1 MTIQRTDIDAH
12 PGPKYIA
19 ITEALADSIRRGDIK
34 PGERLPTHRDLADTL
49 GVTVATITRAYK
61 EAISRGLVSGEV
73 GRGSFVKQTVQEQ
86 DTLLESFPS
95 LERSHEASVD
105 LGPILPAEGE
115 QDALMAKALKSLAE
129 RPDLIQSILPYTAQP
144 GLLEHH
150 QQAGAQ
156 WLSEWIP
163 DVDPTR
169 VIATN
174 GAQHALAL
182 AILSA
187 ANPGEVILSETMAWF
202 GTKALA
208 TSFNVQ
214 IEALPMD
221 EEGILPEALERAC
234 IQHNPRLLICSSN
247 CQNPTTASMSIER
260 RQAIVDIARRYDLTL
275 LEDGVFDF
283 FAESP
288 PPALTTLAPERTIY
302 ISSFSKCISPAMRIG
317 YMYIPEPLVP
327 RITGYNRA
335 MIICMPRLM
344 LDLATIW
351 IKEGTTDRL
360 LNWQRAEFAER
371 RKLAR
376 EAFDGIANIR
386 CNASWVWVDLP
397 EPWTPGQFV
406 ARAGKEGLNVWASEQ
421 FMIARSAAPPVVRI
435 SLGGY
440 GSRENVAQNLQILAD
455 CLAEVPSSLI
465 DSPW

>member
-1 MTIQRTDIDAH
+1 MTIQQSDINSR

-19 ITEALADSIRRGDIK
+19 ITDALSESIRRGDIK

-61 EAISRGLVSGEV
+61 EAISRGLISGEV
-73 GRGSFVKQTVQEQ
+73 GRGSFVKEAVQEQ
-86 DTLLESFPS
+86 DTLLESFPCI
-95 LERSHEASVD
+95 ERSHEGTVD
-105 LGPILPAEGE
+105 LGPILPAQGD
-115 QDALMAKALKSLAE
+115 QDVLMAKTLKSLAE
-129 RPDLIQSILPYTAQP
+129 RPDLIQSLLPYTGQP

-156 WLSEWIP
+156 WLSRWIP
-163 DVDPTR
+163 EVDPNR

-187 ANPGEVILSETMAWF
+187 ASPGEVILAETMAWF
-202 GTKALA
+202 GTRALA
-208 TSFNVQ
+208 TSFNVGV
-214 IEALPMD
+214 EALPMD
-221 EEGILPEALERAC
+221 EEGIIPEALERAC
-234 IQHNPRLLICSSN
+234 VQHNPRLLICSSN
-247 CQNPTTASMSIER
+247 CQNPTTATMSLER

-275 LEDGVFDF
+275 VEDGVFDF
-283 FAESP
+283 LAESP
-288 PPALTTLAPERTIY
+288 LPALTTLAPERTIY

-317 YMYIPEPLVP
+317 FMYIPEALFP

-344 LDLATIW
+344 LDIAAVW
-351 IKEGTTDRL
+351 IMDGTADKL
-360 LNWQRAEFAER
+360 MDWQRAEFSER

-376 EAFDGIANIR
+376 AAFDGVAEIR
-386 CNASWVWVDLP
+386 CNASWVWIDLP

-406 ARAGKEGLNVWASEQ
+406 DRAGKEGLNVWASEH
-421 FMIARSAAPPVVRI
+421 FMLGRTAAPPVVRV

-440 GSRENVAQNLQILAD
+440 GTRDDVAQNLRILAN
-455 CLAEVPSSLI
+455 CLADVPS
-465 DSPW
+465 PHFG